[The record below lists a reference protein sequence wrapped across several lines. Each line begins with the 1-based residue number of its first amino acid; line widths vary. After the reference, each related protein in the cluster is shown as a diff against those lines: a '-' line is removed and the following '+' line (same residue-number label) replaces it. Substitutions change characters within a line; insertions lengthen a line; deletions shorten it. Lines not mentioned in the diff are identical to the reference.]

1 MLFVPLA
8 SGIDDTL
15 QLVVPEATPLP
26 PRSFTH
32 VTCVTPTLSAAVPLK
47 VVDDV
52 VVE

>member
-1 MLFVPLA
+1 MVFVPLA

-32 VTCVTPTLSAAVPLK
+32 VTWVTPTLSDAVPLK
-47 VVDDV
+47 GI
-52 VVE
+52 VVEVVE